1 MVAVLTV
8 YSCNIDLVGILGT
21 PKMGIIPAV
30 YKDKINCKN
39 VFAPVNIIRRNKG
52 QCDVRV

>member
-1 MVAVLTV
+1 MFAVLTV

-30 YKDKINCKN
+30 YKDKINCKD
-39 VFAPVNIIRRNKG
+39 VFAPVNIARRKKG